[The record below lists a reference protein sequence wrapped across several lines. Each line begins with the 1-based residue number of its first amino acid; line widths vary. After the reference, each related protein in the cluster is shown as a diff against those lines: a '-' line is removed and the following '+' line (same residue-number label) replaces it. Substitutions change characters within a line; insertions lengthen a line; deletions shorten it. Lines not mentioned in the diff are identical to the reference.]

1 MSDEPC
7 DVTAFLKQ
15 WGEGDEQALERIIPL
30 VYAQLRALAENQL
43 RRERPNH
50 TLQATAL
57 VHDLYLR
64 LADQQGGRWKDRQH
78 FFSFAAMMMR
88 RILIDYA
95 RSNKREKRGGGMERV
110 PLSDD
115 LPWLSNSHQEMLG
128 LDRALEA
135 LEATDPRKARVLEL
149 RVLLGCTA
157 EETAEILGI
166 SKATADRDWTLAKA
180 WLYRELKR
188 KE

>member
-1 MSDEPC
+1 MSDDHR
-7 DVTAFLKQ
+7 DVTALLKQ
-15 WGEGDEQALERIIPL
+15 WGGGDEQALEDVIPL
-30 VYAQLRALAENQL
+30 VYAQLRSLAESQL
-43 RRERPNH
+43 RRERRNH

-64 LADQQGGRWKDRQH
+64 LAEQHGGRWKDRQH

-95 RSNKREKRGGGMERV
+95 RSAKREKRGGALERV

-115 LPWLSNSHQEMLG
+115 LPWLNNSREDIVSLESA
-128 LDRALEA
+128 LDKLEHMDA
-135 LEATDPRKARVLEL
+135 RKARVLEL

-157 EETAEILGI
+157 QEIAEILEI

-180 WLYRELKR
+180 WLYRELMGK
-188 KE
+188 